1 MQLTIECRN
10 IRQDV
15 GARDALKAGGGR
27 TTVPCLLISEGEQVQ
42 WLYESS
48 DIVRFLRAW
57 SASVLSG

>member
-1 MQLTIECRN
+1 
-10 IRQDV
+10 
-15 GARDALKAGGGR
+15 
-27 TTVPCLLISEGEQVQ
+27 VPCLLISEGEQVQ